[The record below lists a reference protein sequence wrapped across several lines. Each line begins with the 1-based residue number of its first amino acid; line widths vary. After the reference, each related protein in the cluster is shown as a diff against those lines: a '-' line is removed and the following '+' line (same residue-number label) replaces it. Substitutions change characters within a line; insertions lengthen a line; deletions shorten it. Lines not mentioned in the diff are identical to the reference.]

1 MDATRVLQSSVRPA
15 KVALIRGKALTDD
28 GKNVRV
34 GDWEGSTEGVSVV
47 DWELEPVTD
56 DDAVFDGVG
65 LHDRVCVRD
74 AERDLLAVLVG
85 VIEPLLLGLPQYP

>member
-1 MDATRVLQSSVRPA
+1 M
-15 KVALIRGKALTDD
+15 
-28 GKNVRV
+28 
-34 GDWEGSTEGVSVV
+34 V

-56 DDAVFDGVG
+56 GDAVFDGVG

-85 VIEPLLLGLPQYP
+85 VTEPLLLGLPQYP